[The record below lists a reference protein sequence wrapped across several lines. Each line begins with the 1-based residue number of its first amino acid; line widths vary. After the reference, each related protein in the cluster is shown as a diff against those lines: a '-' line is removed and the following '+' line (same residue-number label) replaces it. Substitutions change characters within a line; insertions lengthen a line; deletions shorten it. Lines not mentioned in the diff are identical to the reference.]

1 MSNLLFLKQGGT
13 GCNILRLPA
22 AFYSIQFYYI
32 LFYSVLWHMLLAE
45 QPPQEQPQ
53 EQLLLPFFLL

>member
-1 MSNLLFLKQGGT
+1 MVFKQGGT
-13 GCNILRLPA
+13 GCNILHLPA
-22 AFYSIQFYYI
+22 VFNTIQFYFI